1 MLGRWRGPRGGGSP
15 QRDVPVVAVVA
26 PGMRQ
31 FFCADRMRAWL
42 VACVRRLGYACVD
55 VRVDAADLPTS
66 GVEAAWAEGLAARI
80 GTADVVL
87 LLRPAGVRDNVDAVA
102 PACDAVRARYG
113 ARPLFEVRYGAT
125 PLGEVRY
132 VGVWPHVEGLLWLDD
147 EGFSFDADRGRPL
160 YWQAAERA
168 VEARMARL
176 LGRTPQA

>member
-1 MLGRWRGPRGGGSP
+1 M
-15 QRDVPVVAVVA
+15 VAVVA

-55 VRVDAADLPTS
+55 VRVDAADLPKP
-66 GVEAAWAEGLAARI
+66 GGEAAWAEGLAARI
-80 GTADVVL
+80 GRADVVL

-113 ARPLFEVRYGAT
+113 AK
-125 PLGEVRY
+125 PLGELRY
-132 VGVWPHVEGLLWLDD
+132 VGVWLHVEDLLRPENQGFYFDEVRHVGVWLRAEDLPRPEN
-147 EGFSFDADRGRPL
+147 EGFYFDRDRGRPL

-168 VEARMARL
+168 VAARLARL
-176 LGRTPQA
+176 LGRTPQAPQV

>member
-1 MLGRWRGPRGGGSP
+1 M
-15 QRDVPVVAVVA
+15 
-26 PGMRQ
+26 
-31 FFCADRMRAWL
+31 
-42 VACVRRLGYACVD
+42 
-55 VRVDAADLPTS
+55 DAADLPAS
-66 GVEAAWAEGLAARI
+66 GGEAAWAEGLAARI

-113 ARPLFEVRYGAT
+113 AK

-132 VGVWPHVEGLLWLDD
+132 VGMWLEVEGLPRPDD
-147 EGFSFDADRGRPL
+147 KGFFFDRDLGRPL

-168 VEARMARL
+168 VAARLARL